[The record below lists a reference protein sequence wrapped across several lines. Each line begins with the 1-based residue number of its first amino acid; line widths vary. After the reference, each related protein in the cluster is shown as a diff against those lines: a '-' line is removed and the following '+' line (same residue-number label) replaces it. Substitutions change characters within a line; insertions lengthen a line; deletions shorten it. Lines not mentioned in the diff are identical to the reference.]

1 MLTYVSNK
9 KFLSLYMFELFYVSN
24 VCHLFLKKKKK
35 ICVSLISSINRASRV
50 LLFFHRSSFACDSF
64 FFFFSFSFL
73 GSSLHLDLSVFDYV
87 PLSFTKFGC
96 FVFWVFNISTTFYS
110 FHLHW
115 NSYCFSSFWSLFLLN
130 SCMFKAFA
138 FWDFKKYGRIFVL

>member
-64 FFFFSFSFL
+64 LFFSFSFL
-73 GSSLHLDLSVFDYV
+73 GLSLHLDLSVLDYV